1 MLPEARRPYG
11 IGVEEAT
18 NLVTGIEGWMG
29 GSIGNETALYIAA
42 AIDDQP
48 YNPRPI
54 QWDWALDDTNKK
66 ILNAHDCLLTT
77 TIS

>member
-1 MLPEARRPYG
+1 MLPEASRPYG
-11 IGVEEAT
+11 IREEAT

-42 AIDDQP
+42 AIDHQP

-66 ILNAHDCLLTT
+66 ILNCLLTT